1 MRKLVWLG
9 GGFELE
15 KEKEG
20 IDVKDFKKGENRID
34 ECKFRNEGKRENLY
48 IRRMVVVWIEIGK

>member
-48 IRRMVVVWIEIGK
+48 IRRMVVV

>member
-1 MRKLVWLG
+1 MRKPVWLG

-34 ECKFRNEGKRENLY
+34 ECKFRNEGKRENPHT
-48 IRRMVVVWIEIGK
+48 RRMVVA